1 MLVSQKNQTLDRIF
15 ENLLKA
21 HKILACKGNA
31 FQIIILTRYL
41 LKLLKKREDVLID
54 VVPEQD

>member
-1 MLVSQKNQTLDRIF
+1 MLVSQKKQVQASILD
-15 ENLLKA
+15 NLLKA